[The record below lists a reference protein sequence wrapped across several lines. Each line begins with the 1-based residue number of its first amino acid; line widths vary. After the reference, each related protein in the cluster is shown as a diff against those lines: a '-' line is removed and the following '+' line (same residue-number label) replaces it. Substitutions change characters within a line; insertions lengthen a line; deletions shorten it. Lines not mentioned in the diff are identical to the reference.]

1 MEKFSEITAII
12 PAAGLGKRLR
22 PHTFTLPKVLIP
34 VAGKPI
40 LGYILDSLKEIGI
53 KKVVFI
59 IGYLGE
65 KIEEFVE
72 KNYTFESK
80 FVEQKEFSGLGY
92 AVNLAKRYANGPV
105 LIILG
110 DTIIE
115 GNIVSYLKEDCSWIG
130 VKEVENP
137 ERFGIVVEGKDG
149 WIEKLIEKP
158 KDIISK
164 KAIVGIYYL
173 KNSNLLFDC
182 LSEVISKNVK
192 TKKEYQLTDG
202 LQFMLD
208 KGEKIK
214 AVRIENWYDCGKVE
228 TLLAT
233 NKHLLKK
240 VNPSVSRYFT
250 GKAVIKGPV
259 YIGRGVKISN
269 CVIGPYVSV
278 GNNAELENVI
288 IEDSII
294 NNEALIKNII
304 LAHSIIGHSAVMVG
318 SQQRINLGD
327 NSEITIEGAAQ
338 TDEM

>member
-1 MEKFSEITAII
+1 M
-12 PAAGLGKRLR
+12 
-22 PHTFTLPKVLIP
+22 
-34 VAGKPI
+34 
-40 LGYILDSLKEIGI
+40 
-53 KKVVFI
+53 
-59 IGYLGE
+59 
-65 KIEEFVE
+65 
-72 KNYTFESK
+72 
-80 FVEQKEFSGLGY
+80 EQKEFSGLGY

-110 DTIIE
+110 DTVIE
-115 GNIVSYLKEDCSWIG
+115 GNIVSYLKENCNWIG

-158 KDIISK
+158 KDVISK

-173 KNSNLLFDC
+173 KNSGLLFDC
-182 LSEVISKNVK
+182 LSEVISGNVK

-202 LQFMLD
+202 LQFMLN

-214 AVRIENWYDCGKVE
+214 AVRIENWYDCGKVD
-228 TLLAT
+228 TLLGT
-233 NKHLLKK
+233 NRHLLKK
-240 VNPSVSRYFT
+240 LNPVIPRYLT
-250 GKAVIKGPV
+250 GQVVIKEPV
-259 YIGRGVKISN
+259 YIGKGVKISN

-294 NNEALIKNII
+294 NDEALIKNII

-318 SQQRINLGD
+318 RQQRINLGD
-327 NSEITIEGAAQ
+327 NSEITIEGAQ

>member
-53 KKVVFI
+53 KKIVFI

-110 DTIIE
+110 DTVIE
-115 GNIVSYLKEDCSWIG
+115 GNIVSYLKENCNWIG

-158 KDIISK
+158 KDVISK

-173 KNSNLLFDC
+173 KNSGLLFDC
-182 LSEVISKNVK
+182 LSEVISGNVK

-202 LQFMLD
+202 LQFMLN

-214 AVRIENWYDCGKVE
+214 AVRIENWYDCGKVD
-228 TLLAT
+228 TLLGT
-233 NKHLLKK
+233 NRHLLKK
-240 VNPSVSRYFT
+240 LNPVIPRYLT
-250 GKAVIKGPV
+250 GQVVIKEPV
-259 YIGRGVKISN
+259 YIGKGVKISN

-294 NNEALIKNII
+294 NDEALIKNII

-318 SQQRINLGD
+318 RQQRINLGD
-327 NSEITIEGAAQ
+327 NSEITIEGAQ